1 MTGFEPRAS
10 SIGSDRSAN
19 WTTTT
24 ALLLIFIVTVSS
36 VDVIL
41 LIMNVLCKISWWLDS
56 KTNPLVSKVTTLPSV
71 PHPLA
76 IKFSFF
82 ISVPSLTIAV
92 GSLME
97 DQLVGNVCFVTNR
110 IYVVIVL
117 SFKGISYE
125 FRWQTIWQNFY
136 ALKTDLSVSGV
147 YLMH

>member
-82 ISVPSLTIAV
+82 ISGPSLTIAV

-97 DQLVGNVCFVTNR
+97 DQLVGNVCFVTNG

-117 SFKGISYE
+117 QNHLRGFLKNLDGRLNDRIFMHSKLIFQ
-125 FRWQTIWQNFY
+125 FRVFT
-136 ALKTDLSVSGV
+136 
-147 YLMH
+147 